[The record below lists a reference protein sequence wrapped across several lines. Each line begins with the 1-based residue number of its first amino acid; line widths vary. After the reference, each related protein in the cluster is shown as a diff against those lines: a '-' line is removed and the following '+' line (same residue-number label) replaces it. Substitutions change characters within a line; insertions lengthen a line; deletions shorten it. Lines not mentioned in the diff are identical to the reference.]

1 MYYYFF
7 HCINKKNNIC
17 IEKIMTN
24 VNEFPRPQ
32 LNIVTQYIKDLSF
45 ENLQSTNLIN
55 PGKINSDV
63 SLDMNAFFQSYEN
76 DCIGVTLNIICS
88 STFEQQKIFY
98 LELDYFGFFK
108 IINNLNF
115 EEDILINEGARLIF
129 PFARSIIANLTQN
142 GGSIPIILDNIDF
155 DLLKKIKQ

>member
-32 LNIVTQYIKDLSF
+32 LNILDQYIKDLSY
-45 ENLQSTNLIN
+45 ENLQSTNSIN
-55 PGKINSDV
+55 SAKITSDV
-63 SLDMNAFFQSYEN
+63 SFDMNAFFQSYVN
-76 DCIGVTLNIICS
+76 DCIGVTLKIICS
-88 STFEQQKIFY
+88 STFEEQKIFH

-108 IINNLNF
+108 IINNLNY
-115 EEDILINEGARLIF
+115 EEDILTNEAARLIF

-142 GGSIPIILDNIDF
+142 GGSIPILLDNIDF
-155 DLLKKIKQ
+155 TLIKKIKQ

>member
-1 MYYYFF
+1 
-7 HCINKKNNIC
+7 
-17 IEKIMTN
+17 MTN

-32 LNIVTQYIKDLSF
+32 LNILNQYIKDLSY
-45 ENLQSTNLIN
+45 ENFQSTKLIKSA
-55 PGKINSDV
+55 KITSDV

-76 DCIGVTLNIICS
+76 DCIGVTLKIICS
-88 STFEQQKIFY
+88 STFEKQKIFH

-115 EEDILINEGARLIF
+115 EENILTNEAARLIF

-142 GGSIPIILDNIDF
+142 GGSIPILMDNVDF
-155 DLLKKIKQ
+155 NLMKKIKR